1 MATSTHDAYLTNR
14 ILSADGVELVR
25 ILYGAAL
32 GSVESARR
40 HLAAGEIA
48 PRSNSISKA
57 VEILAELNRSLDH
70 ARAPELS
77 LRLAE
82 LYDYAQRRLL
92 EANFEQSDEPLAEV
106 QKLLA
111 TLADAWRQ
119 INVSPAASQAE
130 PGGRHGAA
138 GSEGWTRPAAEL
150 APASHGWSF

>member
-1 MATSTHDAYLTNR
+1 
-14 ILSADGVELVR
+14 
-25 ILYGAAL
+25 YGAAL

-106 QKLLA
+106 QKLLS
-111 TLADAWRQ
+111 TVADAWRQ
-119 INVSPAASQAE
+119 INVSPAASSPAASKAE
-130 PGGRHGAA
+130 PGGGPERAP
-138 GSEGWTRPAAEL
+138 SETWSRPAAEL
-150 APASHGWSF
+150 EPVSHGW